1 MFGVRPGSE
10 RSDIPGVGVGYMPQD
25 LALFQEFTIN
35 EILVYYGTIY
45 HLTKSEISQRIVELT
60 NFLNLPE
67 KTRLVSQLS
76 GGQQRRVSIAIT
88 LIHRPKLLILDEPTV
103 GVDSLLRSH
112 IWQYLDQIC
121 HAYGKQLNRVTRNF

>member
-45 HLTKSEISQRIVELT
+45 HLTKSEISQRIAELT
-60 NFLNLPE
+60 NFLNLSE
-67 KTRLVSQLS
+67 KERPVSRLS

-103 GVDSLLRSH
+103 GVDSLLRNQ

-121 HAYGKQLNRVTRNF
+121 HAYGKQLIG